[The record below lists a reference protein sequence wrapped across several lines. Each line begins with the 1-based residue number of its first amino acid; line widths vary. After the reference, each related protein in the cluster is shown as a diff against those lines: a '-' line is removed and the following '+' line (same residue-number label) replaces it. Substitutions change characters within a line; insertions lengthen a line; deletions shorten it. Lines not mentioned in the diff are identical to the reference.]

1 MPFTMSQSSLPVF
14 ITGLNALLGILDK
27 AAEFAAAKKIDE
39 SVLLQTRLAP
49 DQFPLVRQ
57 IQIATDS
64 AKNGSARV
72 AGVEAPKHDDKEAS
86 LSELK
91 TRISETIA
99 FIESIDPEAFNAGAD
114 KQIVFPL
121 GKLYKGEMKGDAYVT
136 HFVLAHYYFHLTT
149 AYAILRHCGV
159 DIGKMSFLGNIPMTR
174 TAV

>member
-121 GKLYKGEMKGDAYVT
+121 GKLYKGEMKGDDYVT
-136 HFVLAHYYFHLTT
+136 HFVLANYYFHLTT

>member
-27 AAEFAAAKKIDE
+27 ATEFAAAKKIDE
-39 SVLLQTRLAP
+39 SILLQTRLAP

-64 AKNGSARV
+64 AKNGAARV
-72 AGVEAPKHDDKEAS
+72 AGVEAPKHDDKETTI
-86 LSELK
+86 SELK
-91 TRISETIA
+91 TRIAGTIA
-99 FIESIDPEAFNAGAD
+99 FIESIDRDAFDAGAD

-121 GKLYKGEMKGDAYVT
+121 GKLYKGEMKGDAYIT
-136 HFVLAHYYFHLTT
+136 HFVLANYYFHLTT

-159 DIGKMSFLGNIPMTR
+159 DIGKMNFLGSIPLTR
-174 TAV
+174 TPV

>member
-72 AGVEAPKHDDKEAS
+72 AGVEAPKHDDKETS
-86 LSELK
+86 FSELK

-99 FIESIDPEAFNAGAD
+99 FIESIDQDAFNAGAD

-136 HFVLAHYYFHLTT
+136 HFMLANYYFHLTT

-159 DIGKMSFLGNIPMTR
+159 DIGKMSFLGAIPMTR

>member
-27 AAEFAAAKKIDE
+27 AAEFAAAKKIEE
-39 SVLLQTRLAP
+39 SVLLQMRLAP
-49 DQFPLVRQ
+49 DQFPLLRQ

-64 AKNGSARV
+64 AKNGTARV
-72 AGVEAPKHDDKEAS
+72 AGVEAPKHDDKETS
-86 LSELK
+86 ISELK
-91 TRISETIA
+91 TRIAETIA
-99 FIESIDPEAFNAGAD
+99 FIECIDQNAFNAGAD

-136 HFVLAHYYFHLTT
+136 HFVLANYYFHLTT

-159 DIGKMSFLGNIPMTR
+159 DIGKMNFLGSIPMTR